1 MDHSRVSIFVNSSGN
16 NYSIF
21 TLFQT
26 KRNPSLYLH
35 LSEHHELKRSGLGKV
50 TFEGHLGTQLTA
62 RIEYGNS
69 EIFFKPID
77 HSSIHEDGRAHVK
90 FTDKTYFSRTTGL
103 PLKNLKIARHLW
115 TIIPGSF
122 KDKNIVTTL
131 PKDHQILPI
140 PDDDD
145 VFAVVFVIFAVP
157 KGGLKI
163 NFSFPVEYFKVD
175 TGKFPINI
183 LPLDFNFYT
192 VYLLTYSTLKFIS
205 PPPTTYAFPDFFNL
219 APFVTEMN
227 EKYMELE
234 LKELISNKIDGSLE
248 FASNRSE

>member
-1 MDHSRVSIFVNSSGN
+1 MDHQRVSIFVNSSGN
-16 NYSIF
+16 NYPIF

-35 LSEHHELKRSGLGKV
+35 LSEHNELKRSGLGKI
-50 TFEGHLGTQLTA
+50 TFEGLLGAPLNA

-90 FTDKTYFSRTTGL
+90 FTDKTYFSRITGL
-103 PLKNLKIARHLW
+103 PLKNLKVARHLW

-122 KDKNIVTTL
+122 RDKNMVTTL
-131 PKDHQILPI
+131 PKDHNILNI
-140 PDDDD
+140 PDD
-145 VFAVVFVIFAVP
+145 VGSVVFVIFAVP
-157 KGGLKI
+157 KGSLQL
-163 NFSFPVEYFKVD
+163 NFSFPAEYFEMG

-234 LKELISNKIDGSLE
+234 LRELISHKAGLE
-248 FASNRSE
+248 FVGNRSG